1 MPFFPGKAPFP
12 EEGQPKA
19 AMAWLPGSLVFWA
32 MLTLIYLIA
41 PGCSVEVKVPIEP
54 LSKPAG
60 EAAELTCSY
69 YTSVGENFALKWSF
83 VQPGNPISSAETILY
98 FTNKELY
105 LTGPQAKRA
114 TLLQN
119 PPTGGV
125 ATLRLTDIRSS
136 DTGTYLCQVNNPPDF
151 YNNGLGLVNL
161 TVLVPPTKPTCG
173 QSGQISVGGGA
184 ALTCSSSG
192 GAPRPVY
199 TWVRLGSAPTPA
211 PGSMVQDEVSGRL
224 ILTNLSLTSSGVY
237 RCVAANQLGSAFCEL
252 TLAVTDPSKGRVAGT
267 VIGVLLG
274 LLFLVVGV
282 FCLLKFQKQRIKKPR
297 EIYGGNDL
305 REDAKA
311 PGVYDSLPRRGNT
324 DVGLLERSPSA
335 STVTTTKSKLPMVV

>member
-1 MPFFPGKAPFP
+1 
-12 EEGQPKA
+12 
-19 AMAWLPGSLVFWA
+19 MAWLPGSLVFWA

-83 VQPGNPISSAETILY
+83 VQPGNPISSAET
-98 FTNKELY
+98 ELY

>member
-1 MPFFPGKAPFP
+1 
-12 EEGQPKA
+12 
-19 AMAWLPGSLVFWA
+19 MAWLPGSLVFWT
-32 MLTLIYLIA
+32 MVTFIYLTA
-41 PGCSVEVKVPIEP
+41 PGCPVEVKVPVEP

-60 EAAELTCSY
+60 GTAELTCSY
-69 YTSVGENFALKWSF
+69 STSVGENFALKWSF
-83 VQPGNPISSAETILY
+83 IQPGNPLSSAETILY

-105 LTGPQAKRA
+105 LTGPQAKRV

-125 ATLRLTDIRSS
+125 ATLRLSDTRSS
-136 DTGTYLCQVNNPPDF
+136 DTGTYVCQVNNPPDF
-151 YNNGLGLVNL
+151 YSNGLGLINL

-184 ALTCSSSG
+184 ALSCSSSG

-199 TWVRLGSAPTPA
+199 TWVRLGSVPTPA
-211 PGSMVQDEVSGRL
+211 PGSMVQDEISGRL

-252 TLAVTDPSKGRVAGT
+252 TLEVADPSKGRVAGA
-267 VIGVLLG
+267 VIGILLG
-274 LLFLVVGV
+274 LLFLVIGV
-282 FCLLKFQKQRIKKPR
+282 FCLLKFQKQRSKKPT

-311 PGVYDSLPRRGNT
+311 PGVYDSLPRRGNS

-335 STVTTTKSKLPMVV
+335 STVTTTKSKLPMIV